1 MPSSAPSVLI
11 TDKGRR
17 VLLRIQGRFYE
28 LSQEE
33 LRTLLDL
40 PPGPPG
46 LGITIDRGSLRFEF
60 PADNQTVEMTAERL
74 QRRLA
79 KQLTCKSSSLR
90 EYVGN
95 NLPDLG

>member
-1 MPSSAPSVLI
+1 MSNAQPSALI
-11 TDKGRR
+11 TDNGHKI
-17 VLLRIQGRFYE
+17 LLRIQGRFYE
-28 LSQEE
+28 LSHEE

-74 QRRLA
+74 QRSLA
-79 KQLTCKSSSLR
+79 KQLT
-90 EYVGN
+90 
-95 NLPDLG
+95 